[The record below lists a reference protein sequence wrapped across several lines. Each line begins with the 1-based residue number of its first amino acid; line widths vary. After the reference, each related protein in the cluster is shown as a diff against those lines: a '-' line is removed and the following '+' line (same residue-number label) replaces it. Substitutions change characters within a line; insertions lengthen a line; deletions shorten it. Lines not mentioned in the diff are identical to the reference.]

1 MTIKK
6 RIVKFGKKVLSWFS
20 LLIPKNDLQ
29 VVFITNP
36 DFTGNGMAFF
46 EYLYKEHKNFKII
59 WFLKKTDDV
68 EFRKDVIYIKQKSL
82 RALWL
87 YIRSKYIV
95 TTHNE
100 MIGIKSNNQIYLSL
114 WHGMPLKKI
123 GYLADS
129 EADEMESYSAQ
140 RIATSEIMR
149 AIIASSFKE
158 DASNVHVLGQP
169 RNDYLFNMKNL
180 LKPSTEKI
188 IGGKNILYMP
198 TFRKNTNNSEFS
210 DGVEMSDDNF
220 LRVLDFNL
228 EEINRFLKNNNSR
241 LYLKFHPFEE
251 KLLPKD
257 LESEQIKII
266 TSDYCKRNSI
276 DVNSILAETDV
287 LITDYSSV
295 YFDFLILNKPII
307 FLIPDVKEYS
317 SLRGGYT
324 LEPLEYWMPGEHV
337 YNQSELL
344 FSLIKII
351 QNDDEHWDKRTQVN
365 SLINRHNDGNNCQ
378 RLFDK
383 FFDGQ
388 KND

>member
-1 MTIKK
+1 
-6 RIVKFGKKVLSWFS
+6 
-20 LLIPKNDLQ
+20 
-29 VVFITNP
+29 
-36 DFTGNGMAFF
+36 
-46 EYLYKEHKNFKII
+46 
-59 WFLKKTDDV
+59 
-68 EFRKDVIYIKQKSL
+68 
-82 RALWL
+82 L

-266 TSDYCKRNSI
+266 TS
-276 DVNSILAETDV
+276 
-287 LITDYSSV
+287 
-295 YFDFLILNKPII
+295 
-307 FLIPDVKEYS
+307 
-317 SLRGGYT
+317 
-324 LEPLEYWMPGEHV
+324 
-337 YNQSELL
+337 
-344 FSLIKII
+344 
-351 QNDDEHWDKRTQVN
+351 
-365 SLINRHNDGNNCQ
+365 
-378 RLFDK
+378 
-383 FFDGQ
+383 
-388 KND
+388 